1 MHPNRYV
8 TGLAVAVASR
18 RSGVA
23 RTLMQS
29 VEDRAWLAG
38 EDTISLQVDA
48 TNSGA
53 VSVYERLG
61 YDTLGQDSALTTP
74 SSNPLVSSVFYGGA
88 RQRSLIAMQKTRP
101 QPPAAEP
108 QAQRQELT
116 RRQRISIRLRSLL
129 SSILQRWK

>member
-1 MHPNRYV
+1 
-8 TGLAVAVASR
+8 
-18 RSGVA
+18 
-23 RTLMQS
+23 MQS

-38 EDTISLQVDA
+38 EDTISLQVDT

-74 SSNPLVSSVFYGGA
+74 SSNPLVSNVFFGGA